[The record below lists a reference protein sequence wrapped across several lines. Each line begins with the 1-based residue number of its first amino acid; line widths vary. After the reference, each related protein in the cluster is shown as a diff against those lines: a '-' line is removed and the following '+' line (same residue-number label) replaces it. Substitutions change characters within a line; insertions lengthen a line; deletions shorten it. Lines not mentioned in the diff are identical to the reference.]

1 MENYVPTSG
10 EEAFVLYEENYV
22 IDEIEKGLK
31 NTKYENDIDLF
42 DRIFN
47 NVFNQ
52 YEELLFEGKNP
63 NYDDIIK
70 NELLNL
76 GIA

>member
-1 MENYVPTSG
+1 MENFIPTSG
-10 EEAFVLYEENYV
+10 EEAFVLYEEKYV

-52 YEELLFEGKNP
+52 YEELLFENKNP

-70 NELLNL
+70 NELSNL

>member
-10 EEAFVLYEENYV
+10 KEAFVLYEENYV
-22 IDEIEKGLK
+22 FDEIEKRLK

-42 DRIFN
+42 DRIFS

>member
-10 EEAFVLYEENYV
+10 EEAFVLYEENYD

>member
-1 MENYVPTSG
+1 MENFIPTSG